1 MYVLT
6 MRNYNNGRM
15 TYKDRIDKSR
25 MPRHVAIIMDGNGR
39 WAKKQGLARMFGH
52 RQGVQ
57 TVHDITVA
65 AAEIGIEYLT
75 LYTFSTE
82 NWNRPKEEVDA
93 LMSLLVDTIVKET
106 PTLMQNNV
114 QLLTIGDI
122 SRLPEEARR
131 KFEQCMRETSLNT
144 GLKMVIALSYSS
156 RWEITHAMQ
165 QAVQMA
171 LTGGL
176 RVEDINEEFVSSCMT
191 TRNMPDPDL
200 LIRTSGEL
208 RLSNFLL
215 WQLAYSE
222 LYFTDCLWPEFTPEE
237 FYKAIVDY
245 QHRERRFG
253 KTSEQ
258 IR

>member
-1 MYVLT
+1 MG
-6 MRNYNNGRM
+6 MM
-15 TYKDRIDKSR
+15 TYKDQIDKSR
-25 MPRHVAIIMDGNGR
+25 MPRHVAVIMDGNGR

-52 RQGVQ
+52 QQGVQ

-114 QLLTIGDI
+114 RLLTIGDI